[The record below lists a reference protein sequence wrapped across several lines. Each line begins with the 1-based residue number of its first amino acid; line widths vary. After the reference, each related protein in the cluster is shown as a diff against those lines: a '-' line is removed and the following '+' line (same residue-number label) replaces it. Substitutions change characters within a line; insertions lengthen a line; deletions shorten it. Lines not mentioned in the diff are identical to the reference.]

1 MSDNS
6 AMRQRQAGLENRG
19 EAWRTWARVLAFGAA
34 YVFLDW
40 ASYIHPTRELNIT
53 PWNPAPALGLL
64 FLLRA
69 GGGGAKSLFSAI
81 LMAELLVRDA
91 VGHLVVAIALSALLT
106 AGYGVMAA
114 VLRRRFPDDGLFVD
128 RDGLLAW
135 TLIVLAGSLLNS
147 LVFISALVVGGM
159 ISFDE
164 WALAV
169 LRFWVGDGVGIF
181 VTMPVFWWLAEPRRR
196 QLFRAAVLQWST
208 VGYLMLAVLTL
219 WIAFDLG
226 ASANFRYFYVLFLPL
241 VWASSRQGMAGAVL
255 CALSLQLGMLVA
267 GQWQATLEVSVFEL
281 QMRALML
288 ALVGFL
294 IGISVDDQRRATSE
308 LRQSLRLAA
317 AGEMAAALAH
327 ELNQPLTALSAY
339 GSACER
345 LLTEEPGGKRLRETI
360 RRMVGEAVRAAE
372 VVRRLRDFFRS
383 GSTRIERV
391 AAEKLIAVVAGPFV
405 IKARREEVDFVIAPC
420 PAVYLLVD
428 CLQMEVVLRN
438 LLTNAFE
445 AVQARRGGE
454 RRVSLR
460 TDTEGTTL
468 IIRVQD
474 NGTGIVD
481 NMRDRLFEPFAS
493 SKANGLGLG
502 LAISRAIAE
511 AHGGTLVVEGGKHG
525 SFRLELPMDERGE
538 ATDG

>member
-1 MSDNS
+1 MGREQE
-6 AMRQRQAGLENRG
+6 AKAIRG
-19 EAWRTWARVLAFGAA
+19 ETWRHWAWVLGFGVA

-64 FLLRA
+64 FLSMRGR
-69 GGGGAKSLFSAI
+69 GGLASLFGAI
-81 LMAELLVRDA
+81 LLAEILVRDA
-91 VGHLVVAIALSALLT
+91 VDHLIATILFSALLT
-106 AGYGVMAA
+106 AGYGLMAA
-114 VLRRRFPDDGLFVD
+114 TLRRRFPDDGLFVD

-135 TLIVLAGSLLNS
+135 TLVVLIGSLLNS
-147 LVFISALVVGGM
+147 IVFISALAVGGLV
-159 ISFDE
+159 SFDE

-196 QLFRAAVLQWST
+196 QSFLAAVLQWST
-208 VGYLMLAVLTL
+208 LGYTMLAILAL

-226 ASANFRYFYVLFLPL
+226 ASANFRYFYILFLPL
-241 VWASSRQGMAGAVL
+241 VWAASRQGMAGAVL
-255 CALSLQLGMLVA
+255 CALSLQLGMLMA
-267 GQWQATLEVSVFEL
+267 GQWQAAQEVSVFEL
-281 QMRALML
+281 QMRAAML

-294 IGISVDDQRRATSE
+294 IGVSVDDQRRATAE

-345 LLTEEPGGKRLRETI
+345 LLTEEPGGERLREAI

-372 VVRRLRDFFRS
+372 VVSRLRDFFRT

-391 AAEKLIAVVAGPFV
+391 TAEGLVAAATGPFLS
-405 IKARREEVDFVIAPC
+405 KARQDGIDLAMSPS
-420 PAVYLLVD
+420 PAAHLLVD

-438 LLTNAFE
+438 LLANAFD
-445 AVQARRGGE
+445 AVRLRPAGD
-454 RRVSLR
+454 RRVRLSTELSGRMLILR
-460 TDTEGTTL
+460 VE
-468 IIRVQD
+468 D
-474 NGTGIVD
+474 NGSGIVD
-481 NMRDRLFEPFAS
+481 GMKDRLFEPFVS
-493 SKANGLGLG
+493 SKSSGLGLG
-502 LAISRAIAE
+502 LAISRAIVE
-511 AHGGTLVVEGGKHG
+511 AHGGILVAEDREHG
-525 SFRLELPMDERGE
+525 CFRLELPVHDEWDEKNG
-538 ATDG
+538 

>member
-6 AMRQRQAGLENRG
+6 TMRRKQAAMANHG
-19 EAWRTWARVLAFGAA
+19 ETWRTWARVLAFGAA

-40 ASYIHPTRELNIT
+40 ASYIHPTHEQNIT
-53 PWNPAPALGLL
+53 PWNPAPGLGLL
-64 FLLRA
+64 FLLRG
-69 GGGGAKSLFSAI
+69 GGGGAISLFSAI
-81 LMAELLVRDA
+81 LVAELLVRDA
-91 VGHLVVAIALSALLT
+91 VDHLVIAIVLSALLT
-106 AGYGVMAA
+106 AGYGVMAT

-147 LVFISALVVGGM
+147 LVFISALVVGGL

-164 WALAV
+164 WTLAV

-181 VTMPVFWWLAEPRRR
+181 VTMPAFWWLAEPRRR

-208 VGYLMLAVLTL
+208 LGYLMLAVLTL

-241 VWASSRQGMAGAVL
+241 VWAASRQGMAGAVL

-294 IGISVDDQRRATSE
+294 IGISVEDQRRATSE

-345 LLTEEPGGKRLRETI
+345 LLTEEPGGERLRETI

-391 AAEKLIAVVAGPFV
+391 AAQKLIAAVAGPFV
-405 IKARREEVDFVIAPC
+405 IKARREEMDFVIDPC

-454 RRVSLR
+454 RRVRLR
-460 TDTEGTTL
+460 GDMEGAML
-468 IIRVQD
+468 IIRVED

-511 AHGGTLVVEGGKHG
+511 AHGGTLVADGGEHG
-525 SFRLELPMDERGE
+525 SFRLELPTDERTEG
-538 ATDG
+538 ADG